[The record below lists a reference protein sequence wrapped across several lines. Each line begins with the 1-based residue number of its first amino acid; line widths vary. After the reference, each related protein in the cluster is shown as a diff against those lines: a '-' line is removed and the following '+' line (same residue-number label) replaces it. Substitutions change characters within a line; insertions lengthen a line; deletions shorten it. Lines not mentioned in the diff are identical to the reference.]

1 MAVLKGGK
9 SQYPFWG
16 ASVNL
21 ITGLDPLGLQT
32 TSEAT
37 YAAMLPGISNLTNR
51 LRYYGFYC
59 WLLSFYFS
67 KEKKGNS
74 EEQYKFIRRAEL
86 MIAILMHSERAEVQ
100 QITGSRFAGGMID
113 TTENSFY
120 DLAYGADKDGTSKAV
135 YWKYPSGAFGQYYYG
150 AMQVLS
156 LVIAAINDD
165 GDVIYM
171 LTDPNERQ
179 KVSGKELGK
188 AFDKEL
194 PTEIKDLFYTSIK
207 KGKLYK
213 KDVEHLIEYFYIDTV
228 DPATA
233 EWDLYVQM
241 LLDRDEPA
249 VEVEEHFT
257 FHRKETIQYL
267 LRFASSNEDEYNWY
281 AYLLDCYRKKIGTD
295 ESRPSDTEIGWYC
308 YQLNEYWQFACGTVF
323 WGVLQYLYNLQSEQ
337 YLPSLIDNISGKAFK
352 RMEPKLAADDVLLQD
367 TIKQAAARNEED
379 IVTGIDTTS
388 AGDPIN
394 AIADGLTLLFKVYSA
409 NKENLP
415 FLKDYMKRLHVER
428 DGNMVDGLLLIHQ
441 SEQKRLM
448 SFLKEFILR
457 NIVYR
462 HQLVAL
468 RKMGNG
474 TQSTQKFIIEEQYI
488 RLIDT
493 FPPRNTSPRMNAL
506 RNILFD
512 LRVIDDEGYLT
523 DLSNQLV

>member
-1 MAVLKGGK
+1 MAILKGGK

-37 YAAMLPGISNLTNR
+37 YTAMLPGISNLTNR

-74 EEQYKFIRRAEL
+74 SEQYKFIRRAEL
-86 MIAILMHSERAEVQ
+86 MVAILMHSERAGVQ
-100 QITGSRFAGGMID
+100 QITGSRFAGGMIE
-113 TTENSFY
+113 TTEDSFY
-120 DLAYGADKDGTSKAV
+120 DLAFGADKDGTSKPV

-150 AMQVLS
+150 AMQILS

-165 GDVIYM
+165 GDIIYM
-171 LTDPNERQ
+171 LTNPNERQ
-179 KVSGKELGK
+179 KVSGQDLAK
-188 AFDKEL
+188 AFDKQL
-194 PTEIKDLFYTSIK
+194 SPTIKELFYTAIK
-207 KGKLYK
+207 KGRLYK
-213 KDVEHLIEYFYIDTV
+213 KDVETLVEYFYIDTV
-228 DPATA
+228 DPATD
-233 EWDLYVQM
+233 EWNLYVQM
-241 LLDRDEPA
+241 LLDKDEPA

-257 FHRKETIQYL
+257 FHRKETVQYL
-267 LRFASSNEDEYNWY
+267 IKFASSNADEYNWY
-281 AYLLDCYRKKIGTD
+281 SYLLDCYNKKIGND
-295 ESRPSDTEIGWYC
+295 ENKPSDTEIGWYC

-323 WGVLQYLYNLQSEQ
+323 WGVLQYLYNQQSEQ
-337 YLPSLIDNISGKAFK
+337 YLPSLIEKISNKVYK
-352 RMEPKLAADDVLLQD
+352 KMLPKLDPGDILLQD
-367 TIKQAAARNEED
+367 AIKQAASQTEEE
-379 IVTGIDTTS
+379 IITGIDTKST
-388 AGDPIN
+388 GDPIK
-394 AIADGLTLLFKVYSA
+394 AVIDGLSLLFKVYNS

-415 FLKDYMKRLHVER
+415 FLKDYMKRLRVER

-441 SEQKRLM
+441 SEQKKLLN
-448 SFLKEFILR
+448 FLNEFILR
-457 NIVYR
+457 NIIYR

-468 RKMGNG
+468 RKMGNS
-474 TQSTQKFIIEEQYI
+474 TQSTQKFIIEDQYI

-512 LRVIDDEGYLT
+512 LQVIDDEGYLT
-523 DLSNQLV
+523 NFSKQLA

>member
-37 YAAMLPGISNLTNR
+37 YAAMLPGVSNLTNR

-113 TTENSFY
+113 TTENGFY
-120 DLAYGADKDGTSKAV
+120 DLAYGADKDGTSKPV

-156 LVIAAINDD
+156 LVIAAINND
-165 GDVIYM
+165 GDVVYM

-179 KVSGKELGK
+179 KVSGKELAK
-188 AFDKEL
+188 AFDKKL
-194 PTEIKDLFYTSIK
+194 PSQIKELFYNSVK

-213 KDVEHLIEYFYIDTV
+213 KDVETLIEYFYIDTV
-228 DPATA
+228 NPTSD
-233 EWDLYVQM
+233 EWNLYVQM
-241 LLDRDEPA
+241 LLDKDEPA
-249 VEVEEHFT
+249 VELEEHFT
-257 FHRKETIQYL
+257 FHRRETIQYL
-267 LRFASSNEDEYNWY
+267 IRYAASNNGEYNWY
-281 AYLLDCYRKKIGTD
+281 DFLLDCYSKKIGED
-295 ESRPSDTEIGWYC
+295 ETRASDTEIGWYC
-308 YQLNEYWQFACGTVF
+308 YQLNEYWQFGCGTVF

-337 YLPSLIDNISGKAFK
+337 YLPSLIENISGKVYK
-352 RMEPKLAADDVLLQD
+352 KMQPKLSTNNVLVRDVV
-367 TIKQAAARNEED
+367 KQSALRDEED
-379 IVTGIDTTS
+379 IISEVDTTS

-394 AIADGLTLLFKVYSA
+394 AVAEGLSLLFKVYDA
-409 NKENLP
+409 NKEYLP
-415 FLKDYMKRLHVER
+415 FLKDYMKRLRVER

-441 SEQKRLM
+441 SEQKKFS
-448 SFLKEFILR
+448 SFLREFILR
-457 NIVYR
+457 NIIYR

-506 RNILFD
+506 KNILFD
-512 LRVIDDEGYLT
+512 LQVIDDDGYLT
-523 DLSNQLV
+523 DLSKQLV